1 MSFKLHYLALVALLF
16 SCEKEEPNESI
27 TSGFENGILVLNE
40 GLFQQ
45 NNASL
50 SRIDLESN
58 TVTNSLFL
66 QLNERPLGDTGND
79 MLLYGNKIYIVVN
92 ASSTIE
98 VLHKSTLKSIKQIK
112 MQVNGQGQEPRALT
126 SYQGK
131 IYISSFDGFVNVLD
145 TSSLSITDRIEV
157 GPNPEGIDVYNGKLY
172 VSNSG
177 GLNFPNVDST
187 VYAIDLASNEV
198 IDTFVVGN
206 NPGELLSDNTGD
218 IYVVKRGDYSINDP
232 SVLVRISS
240 IGSVVNSGI
249 PATSLSKKGDLLYIS
264 YYNFNNGTSNVSV
277 FDMDSETILS
287 SELLNDGA
295 VETLY
300 GIQPGKEGNFFVFD
314 AMNFTN
320 TGYVK
325 AFDATGNLM
334 NSFHVGLN
342 PTKILIYE

>member
-1 MSFKLHYLALVALLF
+1 MSFKLHYLVLVALLF

-27 TSGFENGILVLNE
+27 SSGFENGILVLNE

-50 SRIDLESN
+50 SWIDLESN
-58 TVTNSLFL
+58 TVINSLFL

-79 MLLYGNKIYIVVN
+79 MLEYGNKIYIVVN

-112 MQVNGQGQEPRALT
+112 MQLNGQGQEPRALT

-157 GPNPEGIDVYNGKLY
+157 GPNPEGIDVHNGKLY

-206 NPGELLSDNTGD
+206 NPGELLTDISGD
-218 IYVVKRGDYSINDP
+218 IYVVKRGAYSTTDP
-232 SVLVRISS
+232 SELIRISTNGEVEKLS
-240 IGSVVNSGI
+240 I
-249 PATSLSKKGDLLYIS
+249 PATSLSKEGDLLYIS
-264 YYNFNNGTSNVSV
+264 YYDFNSGESNVSV
-277 FDMDSETILS
+277 FNMNTENILS
-287 SELLNDGA
+287 TELLNDDA
-295 VETLY
+295 VQTLY
-300 GIQPGKEGNFFVFD
+300 GIQPAKEGKFFVLD

-325 AFDATGNLM
+325 SFDATGNLM